1 MLLASYFF
9 IASFFVGQAILEATQ
24 IILVLPIRHIVAVI
38 LGIII
43 NTLVIFGTSFV
54 FGLNLVNVLTVISLT
69 FLLSVIFLFK
79 KADWQTFF
87 EDLEIRNHWLVLLS
101 FSVLSIFIIV
111 LFFKSIYVDSQGI
124 TAGNRLVWTDWP
136 VHLAIISSFVYGN
149 NFPPQNPLYAG
160 QLISYPFF
168 ADFLSAILQILGAGL
183 KTSLVVPGILLALS
197 SISLLYYLGTLLV
210 ERKSTV
216 IIGMFVGL
224 FWGGLG
230 FWYFF
235 QDLVKSSNFWATLT
249 FPPHEYTFY
258 QEKNLWFF
266 SFLYSELIPQR
277 SFLFGLPMFL
287 ISLILLIIGISQR
300 KKTYLLLAG
309 FLTAI
314 MPFFH
319 MHSYISLLL
328 LSNIFIPLTILITF
342 FHQGF
347 KKAKEQLA
355 AVIFYFL
362 LPIIGLGLIQLPFF
376 LSLNLNQTIGLN
388 FGWMEGKENFFLF
401 WFKNTGFFWPLM
413 LFAFWKTN
421 LSTLAKTLAISS
433 ILLFVLSNI
442 FRFAPW
448 SYDNLKIMTFWY
460 FIGAFLVAKS
470 LVYFYQKN
478 YLGKILAVL
487 LISTL
492 TFSGIIEVT
501 RVLNTQKAK
510 INLWSKD
517 DIELANTIIAK
528 TEPNSVILTA
538 AIHDHPVTALA
549 GRRIIIGFPGNAWS
563 WGLTD
568 WAQREADVH
577 TLLKADQIYT
587 PYLLKKYKV
596 DYVLI
601 SSREK
606 YFEPAVN
613 EQYFAQNAK
622 FIAGGENYKLY
633 QIK

>member
-1 MLLASYFF
+1 MLLISLFF

-24 IILVLPIRHIVAVI
+24 IILVLPIRHIIAVV
-38 LGIII
+38 LGIIT
-43 NTLVIFGTSFV
+43 NTLIIFGTSFV
-54 FGLNLVNVLTVISLT
+54 FGLNLVNVLAVISLP

-87 EDLEIRNHWLVLLS
+87 EGLEVRNHWLVLLG
-101 FSVLSIFIIV
+101 FSVLIIFIII

-136 VHLAIISSFVYGN
+136 VHLAIISSFVHGN

-216 IIGMFVGL
+216 IIGIFVGL

-249 FPPHEYTFY
+249 FPPYEYTFY

-287 ISLILLIIGISQR
+287 ISLILLIIGISQH

-309 FLTAI
+309 YLTAI

-328 LSNIFIPLTILITF
+328 LSSIFIPLTILISF

-413 LFAFWKTN
+413 LFAFWKTK
-421 LSTLAKTLAISS
+421 LSTLTKTLAVSS
-433 ILLFVLSNI
+433 ILFFVLSNI

-478 YLGKILAVL
+478 YLGKILAVFL
-487 LISTL
+487 FITL

-501 RVLNTQKAK
+501 RVFNTQKVK

-577 TLLKADQIYT
+577 TLLKADQIYM

-601 SSREK
+601 SPREK

-613 EQYFAQNAK
+613 EQYFSQNAK
-622 FIAGGENYKLY
+622 FIVGGENYKLY
-633 QIK
+633 QIE